1 VHHPLWVKARAVLQQ
16 LLSMS
21 DSQLEALQAAGV
33 LTLPKA

>member
-1 VHHPLWVKARAVLQQ
+1 LGEGTRAVLQE

-33 LTLPKA
+33 LTLPNA

>member
-1 VHHPLWVKARAVLQQ
+1 LQE

-21 DSQLEALQAAGV
+21 DSQLEALRAAGV